1 VNIDFVQPKFK
12 APTGAERFILSLGRA
27 LAARSCRVRIVC
39 HQFDPRCRPL
49 AEGLIVD
56 ESGLRLDWSGNHYL
70 DSIASYL
77 QCFRLRRR
85 FAPDA
90 DVVCLFGPALPLA
103 AFRPPRPARL
113 VHFCYE
119 PPRAAGI
126 DRADV
131 LARVGQWRWLL
142 RPALAAYGA
151 VDQWLIR
158 RVDDILVSGPFAE
171 SLIREQY
178 GLPSHVVTPG
188 VTFDAARAD
197 RSAARVALGLND
209 RDRVALTVNFL
220 HPRKRVD
227 LLLRAW
233 AQIEPRL
240 PAATLLVV
248 GDGPEREALVRI
260 AENLRLT
267 RARFTGYVTE
277 EAMERYYAASDLV
290 VHVARQETFGLTV
303 VEAAAFGVPSIV
315 VDEGGL
321 RYTVI
326 DGETGLRVIAD
337 ETAIGASLAR
347 LLDDVET
354 ARRMGEKARTLIASR
369 YTWRRG
375 AEDFLNVCA
384 AEPSRLARKCG

>member
-27 LAARSCRVRIVC
+27 LAARACRVRIVC

-119 PPRAAGI
+119 PPRAVGI

-131 LARVGQWRWLL
+131 LARVGLWRWLL
-142 RPALAAYGA
+142 RPALAAYRA
-151 VDQWLIR
+151 IDHWLIR

-171 SLIREQY
+171 TLIREAY
-178 GLPSHVVTPG
+178 GLPSHVITPG
-188 VTFDAARAD
+188 VTFDNAGIDRAAARA
-197 RSAARVALGLND
+197 ALGLNE
-209 RDRVALTVNFL
+209 RDRVALTVSFL

-233 AQIEPRL
+233 AQMEPRL

-248 GDGPEREALVRI
+248 GDGPEREALVGM

-277 EAMERYYAASDLV
+277 EAMALYYAASDLV

-303 VEAAAFGVPSIV
+303 VEAAAFGVPSV
-315 VDEGGL
+315 VADEGGP

-326 DGETGLRVIAD
+326 DGETGLHVSAD
-337 ETAIGASLAR
+337 EAAIAAGLTR
-347 LLDDVET
+347 LLGDVET
-354 ARRMGEKARTLIASR
+354 ARRMGEKAREVVASR
-369 YTWRRG
+369 YSWQRG
-375 AEDFLNVCA
+375 AEDFFNVCVA
-384 AEPSRLARKCG
+384 KPSRVGGCG

>member
-39 HQFDPRCRPL
+39 HQFDPRCRAL

-70 DSIASYL
+70 DSISSYL

-103 AFRPPRPARL
+103 ALHPPRPARL

-131 LARVGQWRWLL
+131 LARVGRWRWLL

-151 VDQWLIR
+151 IDHWLIR

-171 SLIREQY
+171 ALVREEYQ
-178 GLPSHVVTPG
+178 LPSHVITPG
-188 VTFDAARAD
+188 VTFDTPRIG
-197 RSAARVALGLND
+197 RSAARAALGLD
-209 RDRVALTVNFL
+209 EGDRVALTVNFL

-233 AQIEPRL
+233 AQVEARVPGAR
-240 PAATLLVV
+240 LLVV
-248 GDGPEREALVRI
+248 GDGPEREALIRT
-260 AENLRLT
+260 AGDLRLT
-267 RARFTGYVTE
+267 GARFTGYVTE
-277 EAMERYYAASDLV
+277 EAMVRYYAASDLV
-290 VHVARQETFGLTV
+290 VHAARQETFGLTV

-315 VDEGGL
+315 ADEGGP

-326 DGETGLRVIAD
+326 DGETGLRVRAD
-337 ETAIGASLAR
+337 EAAIAASLTR
-347 LLDDVET
+347 LLGDVEE
-354 ARRMGEKARTLIASR
+354 ARRMGEKARETVAPR
-369 YTWRRG
+369 YTWQRG
-375 AEDFLNVCA
+375 AEDFLNVFVA
-384 AEPSRLARKCG
+384 KPSRLARGCG